1 MKGFSRSPKLD
12 KLGMRGSN
20 TCEVLHFR
28 PILFNP
34 SFTFYLL
41 WLYISMC
48 QLVFDDVEI
57 PLENVLGEINKGV
70 RVLMSGLDYERLV

>member
-1 MKGFSRSPKLD
+1 MAI
-12 KLGMRGSN
+12 
-20 TCEVLHFR
+20 T
-28 PILFNP
+28 
-34 SFTFYLL
+34 
-41 WLYISMC
+41 YISMC